1 MAVVFKT
8 NIMPKELR
16 SSRATQA
23 ELFRKHNLGSYF
35 RHGFI
40 KTPQPMLKSIIF
52 KHEFAIRA
60 YVLWFLLLEKFS
72 LFPDQPAG
80 KLSIQ

>member
-1 MAVVFKT
+1 MAFKT
-8 NIMPKELR
+8 HIMLKEPR

-23 ELFRKHNLGSYF
+23 EFFRKHNLGSYF
-35 RHGFI
+35 RHGFT
-40 KTPQPMLKSIIF
+40 KTLQSMLKSGIF

-60 YVLWFLLLEKFS
+60 YVLQFLLLEKLS

-80 KLSIQ
+80 KLSI